1 MMFFFIAHG
10 FPKGCVQTCVDE
22 GWPSRDQTVWSSM
35 IRGTTYAVQSVWCAR
50 VVAAT
55 PPFPQ
60 TESPRCEQHSQVGPR
75 WPIAPQD
82 CTAMAPRALQ
92 SALRAN
98 GRNDVVLSPVVV
110 VVVVIAFFVGLIVF
124 LVAATSVPPPSRRP
138 LVFLVVAPLRRKGS
152 CGVGRRGRAKR
163 E

>member
-1 MMFFFIAHG
+1 MFFFIAHG

-35 IRGTTYAVQSVWCAR
+35 IRGTTYAVQSAWCVR

-152 CGVGRRGRAKR
+152 CGVGRRGHAKR

>member
-35 IRGTTYAVQSVWCAR
+35 IRGTTYAVQSVWCVR

-152 CGVGRRGRAKR
+152 CGVGRRGHAKR

>member
-1 MMFFFIAHG
+1 MMFLFIAHG

-35 IRGTTYAVQSVWCAR
+35 IRGTTYAVQSVWCVR

-110 VVVVIAFFVGLIVF
+110 VVVIAFFVGLIVF

-152 CGVGRRGRAKR
+152 CGVGRRGHAKR